1 LKYEGSAA
9 LDASFQVL
17 GQVVSRDLMTEPHV
31 AKGLLSGLPAYLA
44 NDEKLKFLLDAAGIP
59 EPKPPTETP
68 AK

>member
-1 LKYEGSAA
+1 
-9 LDASFQVL
+9 
-17 GQVVSRDLMTEPHV
+17 MTEPHV

-59 EPKPPTETP
+59 EPNPPTETP